1 MVEVVPPYAGR
12 AVPGWCGG
20 RRRWVLRAAVE
31 EPMVI
36 YGLFLFVLANLLKMS
51 FLSWLGLFFVIIGGV
66 FSISGYFGHPM
77 GGRRNWY

>member
-1 MVEVVPPYAGR
+1 MLDGQSRAGV
-12 AVPGWCGG
+12 AVAVAG
-20 RRRWVLRAAVE
+20 LRAAVE

-51 FLSWLGLFFVIIGGV
+51 FLSWLGFIFVIIGGV
-66 FSISGYFGHPM
+66 FSISGYFGHPV